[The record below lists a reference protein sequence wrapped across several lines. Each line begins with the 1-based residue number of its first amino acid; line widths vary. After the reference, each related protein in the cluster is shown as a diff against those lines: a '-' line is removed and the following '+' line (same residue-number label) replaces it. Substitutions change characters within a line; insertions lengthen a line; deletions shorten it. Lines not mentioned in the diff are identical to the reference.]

1 MVKSTSV
8 LPVTATAVL
17 PRCTV
22 TPGLAGSSTAGSDTA
37 TPLIRPWVSCS
48 AAAMAAPPPLEMLDA
63 MTMVLAGVRV
73 LRRWP
78 LSSAPKR
85 SLSR

>member
-8 LPVTATAVL
+8 LPATATSAA
-17 PRCTV
+17 PRRTV
-22 TPGLAGSSTAGSDTA
+22 TPGLAGSSSAGSDTA
-37 TPLIRPWVSCS
+37 TPVIKPWVSCS

-63 MTMVLAGVRV
+63 MTMVLDGVSV

-78 LSSAPKR
+78 AALVLP
-85 SLSR
+85 

>member
-8 LPVTATAVL
+8 LPVTATSAL
-17 PRCTV
+17 PRRTV
-22 TPGLAGSSTAGSDTA
+22 TPGLAGISMAGSDTA
-37 TPLIRPWVSCS
+37 TPLIRPCVSSS

-63 MTMVLAGVRV
+63 ITMVLAGVSV

-78 LSSAPKR
+78 AASVAP
-85 SLSR
+85 